1 MEGRAGKTE
10 SRALFTAFSATRRG
24 RKEERVRSV
33 PRDLAEARAE
43 PS

>member
-24 RKEERVRSV
+24 RKERVRSV
-33 PRDLAEARAE
+33 PRDPAEARAE